1 MKILLVQH
9 LYFINGSG
17 GTEKICS
24 FLANSFVNNG
34 HQVEIATNENISGKA
49 IFKLHSLVKVTNI
62 YSPDLIQKNQIPI
75 SNYSGSN
82 PFNWLIHKIRKKYA
96 KAYNSILKM
105 SMKGEQNLFV
115 YNLERRAKAW
125 KTYIDEVKPD
135 VIITMSIG
143 SLLEITYNN
152 EITVPIIDS
161 VNGRPDYDYTNIFGG
176 RKPFEVKLLKN
187 SFQNLA
193 GVQLL
198 FAGYSDY
205 LPDCFVGKVAVIPNP
220 VPRIKEFVN
229 HFISKDRYKVIH
241 IARLDMACKQQHLAI
256 ESFAKLAPQY
266 INWDFE
272 LWGVGSDMQRL
283 QKQITDLN
291 MEDRIFLKGFT
302 EDPIQ
307 KLKEADIFIFP
318 SKYEG
323 FGLAL
328 AEAMSAGLPAIGFKS
343 CSGVNEIIK
352 HNETGFLVNDNI
364 ELCVCL
370 EKLMVSPALRD
381 QLGKNAKISIED
393 FSEESISEKWQKFVQ
408 EIVYSSAVT
417 KNIRI

>member
-24 FLANSFVNNG
+24 FLANSFVKNG

-49 IFKLHSLVKVTNI
+49 VFKLEPQVKVTNI
-62 YSPDLIQKNQIPI
+62 YNPGLDQKKQIPLL
-75 SNYSGSN
+75 NYKGSN
-82 PFNWLIHKIRKKYA
+82 PFLWLTHKISKKYA

-105 SMKGEQNLFV
+105 SMNGEQNLFV
-115 YNLERRAKAW
+115 YNLESRAKAW
-125 KTYIDEVKPD
+125 KSYIDEVKPD

-152 EITVPIIDS
+152 EIIAPIIDS

-176 RKPFEVKLLKN
+176 RKPFEVKLLED

-198 FAGYSDY
+198 FDGYSRY
-205 LPDCFVGKVAVIPNP
+205 LPDCFEGKIAVIPNP
-220 VPRIKEFVN
+220 VPKVEEKVN
-229 HFISKDRYKVIH
+229 HFVTKERYKVIN
-241 IARLDMACKQQHLAI
+241 IARLDIACKQQHLAI
-256 ESFAKLAPQY
+256 ESFANLAPQY

-291 MEDRIFLKGFT
+291 MTDRIFLKGFT
-302 EDPIQ
+302 KDPIQ
-307 KLKEADIFIFP
+307 RLKEADIFIFP

-328 AEAMSAGLPAIGFKS
+328 AEAMSAGLPALGFKS

-352 HNETGFLVNDNI
+352 HNETGFLANDSA
-364 ELCVCL
+364 ELCFFL
-370 EKLMVSPALRD
+370 EKLMIDPALRD
-381 QLGKNAKISIED
+381 QLGKSAKISMDDFNED
-393 FSEESISEKWQKFVQ
+393 SVIEKWQKFVQ
-408 EIVYSSAVT
+408 EIVYSSDAT
-417 KNIRI
+417 DNIIK

>member
-24 FLANSFVNNG
+24 FLANSFVKNG

-49 IFKLHSLVKVTNI
+49 VFKLEPQVKVTNI
-62 YSPDLIQKNQIPI
+62 YNPGLDQKKQIPLL
-75 SNYSGSN
+75 NYRGSN
-82 PFNWLIHKIRKKYA
+82 PFLWLTHKISKKYA

-105 SMKGEQNLFV
+105 SMNGEQNLFV

-152 EITVPIIDS
+152 EITAPIIDS

-176 RKPFEVKLLKN
+176 RKPFEVKLLED

-198 FAGYSDY
+198 FDGYSRY
-205 LPDCFVGKVAVIPNP
+205 LPDCFEGKIAVIANP
-220 VPRIKEFVN
+220 VPKVEEKVN
-229 HFISKDRYKVIH
+229 HFVTKERYKVIN
-241 IARLDMACKQQHLAI
+241 IARLDIACKQQHLAI
-256 ESFAKLAPQY
+256 ESFANLAPQY

-291 MEDRIFLKGFT
+291 MADRIFLKGFT
-302 EDPIQ
+302 DDPIQ
-307 KLKEADIFIFP
+307 RLKEADIFIFP

-328 AEAMSAGLPAIGFKS
+328 AEAMSAGLPALGFKS

-352 HNETGFLVNDNI
+352 HNETGFLANDSA
-364 ELCVCL
+364 ELCFFL
-370 EKLMVSPALRD
+370 EKLMIDPALRD
-381 QLGKNAKISIED
+381 QLGKSAKISMDDFNED
-393 FSEESISEKWQKFVQ
+393 SVIEKWQKFVQ
-408 EIVYSSAVT
+408 EIVYSSDAT
-417 KNIRI
+417 DNIRK